1 MPDGINMEDIYVNR
15 EGYMQIT
22 IEQEKERLRKQID
35 SLNEKDTEKKL
46 ELETQLSQLELI
58 PYQKDLRGKV
68 LIQSWFGKSLL
79 PNSHPNF

>member
-22 IEQEKERLRKQID
+22 IEQEKERLRKQIN

-46 ELETQLSQLELI
+46 ELETQLSQL
-58 PYQKDLRGKV
+58 
-68 LIQSWFGKSLL
+68 
-79 PNSHPNF
+79 N

>member
-1 MPDGINMEDIYVNR
+1 
-15 EGYMQIT
+15 MQIT

-58 PYQKDLRGKV
+58 HIRKIYVVKFLYNLGLGNHYF
-68 LIQSWFGKSLL
+68 LIHIQTF
-79 PNSHPNF
+79 